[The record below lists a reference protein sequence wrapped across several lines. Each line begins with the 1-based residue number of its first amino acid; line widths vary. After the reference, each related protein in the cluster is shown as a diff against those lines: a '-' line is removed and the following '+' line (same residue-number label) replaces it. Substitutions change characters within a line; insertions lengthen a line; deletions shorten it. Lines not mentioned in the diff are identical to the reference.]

1 MRVARANKVLGVDL
15 SQQRMADA
23 LRGLGLAVS
32 EALGVITVTPPS
44 FRFDITIEEDLIEEV
59 ARMVGFDQLPSTA
72 PLAPITPHLI
82 PENQRHPFALRRSL
96 AALGYQETINFSFV
110 DAQWEKDL
118 AGNADPVQLLNPI
131 ASHMS
136 VMRSSLIGSLLQV
149 VKFNADR
156 KASRVRV
163 FEVGRVFH
171 KNLDTED
178 SLQSVKGLDQ
188 PMMLAGMAW
197 GPVNELAWKVE
208 KKNADFFDVKADVE
222 AMFAPRPVQFEA
234 AEHPALHP
242 GRCARISS
250 EGQSVGWLGELH
262 PKWRQQWDLSH
273 APVVFELQ
281 LDALLGRTVPVAS
294 AVPKLQ
300 AVERD
305 IAVVVKEEISHHDL
319 MNCIHSASTQGLL
332 QDAVLFDVYRPAKEG
347 GNVAVGEK
355 SLAVRLTMQSTDA
368 TLTDTQ
374 IEQAVQAVVQQL
386 TQQLNAR
393 LRT

>member
-1 MRVARANKVLGVDL
+1 
-15 SQQRMADA
+15 
-23 LRGLGLAVS
+23 
-32 EALGVITVTPPS
+32 
-44 FRFDITIEEDLIEEV
+44 
-59 ARMVGFDQLPSTA
+59 
-72 PLAPITPHLI
+72 
-82 PENQRHPFALRRSL
+82 
-96 AALGYQETINFSFV
+96 
-110 DAQWEKDL
+110 
-118 AGNADPVQLLNPI
+118 
-131 ASHMS
+131 
-136 VMRSSLIGSLLQV
+136 
-149 VKFNADR
+149 
-156 KASRVRV
+156 
-163 FEVGRVFH
+163 
-171 KNLDTED
+171 
-178 SLQSVKGLDQ
+178 
-188 PMMLAGMAW
+188 
-197 GPVNELAWKVE
+197 
-208 KKNADFFDVKADVE
+208 
-222 AMFAPRPVQFEA
+222 
-234 AEHPALHP
+234 
-242 GRCARISS
+242 
-250 EGQSVGWLGELH
+250 VGWFGELH

-347 GNVAVGEK
+347 GSVAVGEK